1 MHDTLPAAILV
12 ATDMSPRGDRAL
24 ARAVDLAAAFGARL
38 SVLHVVDEDLP
49 APLRA
54 TLIPQAERLLA
65 EQVAALPGAAA
76 VAWTVTVMPGVDV
89 AAIVEQAE
97 QRDAGLVVL
106 GMHRE
111 HPFRGIVFGTTAERV
126 MRSGHCP
133 VLVAKGAYRGPYRHI
148 LAAVDDSRAAG
159 RALVAAARC
168 WPQATVQ
175 AVHVEDVPAPLDGP
189 AGAAFAAGPRPA
201 WPAHLSPALAT
212 VEAATGRR
220 PALLVQPGD
229 DVADALRTLADRFA
243 ADLVAVGSAAGNRP
257 MRALLGGTAERILD
271 AAPCDVLVVPPG

>member
-65 EQVAALPGAAA
+65 EQVAALPGAAE
-76 VAWTVTVMPGVDV
+76 VAWTVTVMAGVDV

-133 VLVAKGAYRGPYRHI
+133 VLVARAPIAVPTATSWRRWTTRGRPGGRW
-148 LAAVDDSRAAG
+148 SPPRAAG
-159 RALVAAARC
+159 PRPPCRRC
-168 WPQATVQ
+168 MWRTC
-175 AVHVEDVPAPLDGP
+175 PAPLDAP
-189 AGAAFAAGPRPA
+189 ADAAFAAEPRPA
-201 WPAHLSPALAT
+201 WPAHLAPALAD

-220 PALLVQPGD
+220 PALLVQSGD